1 MKSFSKW
8 LSALAAF
15 VLLAGTAMAA
25 DAIVYGKVKTVN
37 ADKKELVLSDSTGK
51 DWTFSLSDNLVIN
64 RDGKESKSD
73 LKAGE
78 AVNMVF
84 DKGVVTWTA
93 RYILVTEGD
102 SKNFELMRGTVK
114 RYDADK
120 KQLSFT
126 DEHDK
131 EWTFAMGD
139 AKVRLNKEDSKVE
152 GLKIGDNA
160 IVIVEKK
167 GDNATLKSLMA
178 ERK

>member
-1 MKSFSKW
+1 
-8 LSALAAF
+8 
-15 VLLAGTAMAA
+15 
-25 DAIVYGKVKTVN
+25 TVN

-102 SKNFELMRGTVK
+102 SKNFELMRGSVK
-114 RYDADK
+114 SYDADK

-126 DEHDK
+126 DEHGK